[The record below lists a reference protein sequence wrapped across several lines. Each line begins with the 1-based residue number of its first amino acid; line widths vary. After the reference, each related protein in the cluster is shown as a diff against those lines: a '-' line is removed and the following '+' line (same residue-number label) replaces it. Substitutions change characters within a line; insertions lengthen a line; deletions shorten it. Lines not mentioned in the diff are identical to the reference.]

1 MSSNS
6 TPATAKVI
14 LMASALPLSG
24 KYESLYFGIA
34 LVKIRTKTARGLNI
48 WRGLLSMETEMWWN
62 VMWPSRVN
70 SERQSQLAWLT
81 WLQRNLSSLFRQKWV
96 ERGVKV
102 GIWYLE
108 ILTLW
113 INPCE
118 HLVISLHNMQIIVIF
133 TMIFVPGLYA
143 FPKCV
148 PKLGLF

>member
-34 LVKIRTKTARGLNI
+34 LVKIRTKTARGLII

-102 GIWYLE
+102 GIWYSKRDSNIVNKPVWTSCD
-108 ILTLW
+108 ILAQHADYCDFHDDLYTG
-113 INPCE
+113 IIC
-118 HLVISLHNMQIIVIF
+118 IS
-133 TMIFVPGLYA
+133 
-143 FPKCV
+143 
-148 PKLGLF
+148 